1 MNARRSASRRGVL
14 AGAALWTLVACNGPI
29 RTDAQP
35 APSPVGQETISRE
48 PLEPLSA
55 TPSEDP
61 RRIVLGRKLFHE
73 RRLSLDGAISCASCH
88 DLDSGGADGRR
99 TAVGIHGQLGTVN
112 APTVYNAGLNF
123 VQFWDGRAA
132 TLEDQVNGPLTNPL
146 EMGSTWDTALH
157 EISADADYRARF
169 ASAYPD
175 GITADNVRNAIAS
188 FERALVAV
196 DSPFDRWLGGDSTAL
211 SAQQKAGYDLF
222 KGVGCIACHQGRNV
236 GGNMFQRFGIFGDYF
251 ADRGHVT
258 EADYGRFNVT
268 RNEADRFVFRVPS
281 LRYASLTA
289 PYFHDGSAP
298 TLPRA
303 VQVMARYQLGRT
315 LTGDQVDSIVAFI
328 TSLAGPR
335 PAAAAD

>member
-1 MNARRSASRRGVL
+1 MS
-14 AGAALWTLVACNGPI
+14 AALSTLFACNTPP
-29 RTDAQP
+29 RADAQP
-35 APSPVGQETISRE
+35 APSPVGQETLDRE

-55 TPSEDP
+55 PVPADP
-61 RRIVLGRKLFHE
+61 RRIVLGRRLFHDP
-73 RRLSLDGAISCASCH
+73 RLSLDDTVSCASCH
-88 DLDSGGADGRR
+88 DLGRGGVDGRA
-99 TAVGIHGQLGTVN
+99 TAVGIRGQLGAVN

-146 EMGSTWDTALH
+146 EMGSTWEKALH
-157 EISADADYRARF
+157 EISADPDYRSRF

-175 GITADNVRNAIAS
+175 GITADNVRTAIAS

-196 DSPFDRWLGGDSTAL
+196 DSPFDRWLRGDSAAL
-211 SAQQKAGYDLF
+211 SARQKAGYDLF

-236 GGNMFQRFGIFGDYF
+236 GGNMFQRLGIFGDYF
-251 ADRGHVT
+251 ADRGNIT

-298 TLPRA
+298 TLPKA
-303 VQVMARYQLGRT
+303 VQVMAKYQLGRT
-315 LTGDQVDSIVAFI
+315 LTDDQVDSIVAFI
-328 TSLAGPR
+328 ESLTGPR
-335 PAAAAD
+335 PAAALD